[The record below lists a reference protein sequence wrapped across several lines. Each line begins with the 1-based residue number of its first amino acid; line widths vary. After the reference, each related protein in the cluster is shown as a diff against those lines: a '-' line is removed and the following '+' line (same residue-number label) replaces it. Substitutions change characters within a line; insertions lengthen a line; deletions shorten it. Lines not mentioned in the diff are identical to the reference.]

1 MRAIPAKQST
11 RYALQRIDQLGDAN
25 LRRIFHQKVD
35 MILLA
40 VAFDKSR
47 TEVVAHPAED
57 LSKPNMI
64 LCIQTAPAAF
74 RDKDQMDM
82 KRRNDMSSLSII
94 KLLRH

>member
-1 MRAIPAKQST
+1 
-11 RYALQRIDQLGDAN
+11 
-25 LRRIFHQKVD
+25 

-47 TEVVAHPAED
+47 AEVVAHPAED

-64 LCIQTAPAAF
+64 LCIQTGPAVF
-74 RDKDQMDM
+74 CNKDQMDM

-94 KLLRH
+94 KLLHY